1 MHLQRNTIAEL
12 EGSVIREGLVR
23 ANTLPLVISVLGADS
38 LPRNA
43 QVRIRL
49 GSINL
54 MTLDVTATV
63 VARLDDAAIPADTAS
78 EDEEDTVA
86 AGPLVLAVNTEE
98 EPAAEQ
104 PPAA

>member
-1 MHLQRNTIAEL
+1 
-12 EGSVIREGLVR
+12 
-23 ANTLPLVISVLGADS
+23 
-38 LPRNA
+38 
-43 QVRIRL
+43 
-49 GSINL
+49 